1 MTESVTEHFDKI
13 ARNEA
18 KRMIE
23 PLLADIKLTYL
34 TVDQKRL
41 EEIMCVSDSYFRNHF
56 ANQPEMRIIEHRAPQ
71 EDGRKAKKILYFPDE
86 AEQAIR
92 KIIARW

>member
-1 MTESVTEHFDKI
+1 MAESMVEHIDNLTRDEARKI
-13 ARNEA
+13 
-18 KRMIE
+18 IE
-23 PLLADIKLTYL
+23 PLLANIKLTYM
-34 TVDQKRL
+34 TIDQKKL

-92 KIIARW
+92 KIIAKW

>member
-1 MTESVTEHFDKI
+1 MAETVAEHFDEI
-13 ARNEA
+13 ARDEA
-18 KRMIE
+18 RKMFE
-23 PLLADIKLTYL
+23 PALANIKLTYL
-34 TVDQKRL
+34 TVDQKKL
-41 EEIMCVSDSYFRNHF
+41 EEIMCISDSYFRNHF

-92 KIIARW
+92 KIIAKW

>member
-1 MTESVTEHFDKI
+1 MAESMVEHIDNLTRDEARKI
-13 ARNEA
+13 
-18 KRMIE
+18 IE
-23 PLLADIKLTYL
+23 PLLANIKLTYM
-34 TVDQKRL
+34 TIDQKKL

-86 AEQAIR
+86 AERAIR